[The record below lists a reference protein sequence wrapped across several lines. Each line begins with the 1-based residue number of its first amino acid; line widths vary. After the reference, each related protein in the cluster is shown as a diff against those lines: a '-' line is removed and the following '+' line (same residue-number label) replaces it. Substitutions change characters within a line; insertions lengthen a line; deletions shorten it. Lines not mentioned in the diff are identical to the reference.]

1 MQIPPTPETEAGA
14 STSPDKSRFTLQ
26 KLLQPFTIERG
37 IATPI
42 IWFLLDWL
50 VLGVSI
56 ASLLF
61 VETWWVKVFA
71 SLVAAL
77 WIARLFVIGHDA
89 CHGSY
94 TPNKTLNKW
103 IGRIA
108 FLPSLT
114 PYSLW
119 EIGHNLAHHGFT
131 NLKGRDYVWTPY
143 SPSEFARLPRIRR
156 CLERIYRS
164 GVGQGVYYMIEMWWK
179 KLFFPGRKHVT
190 TRRVSYTWDSLLVSA
205 FGILWVGGLV
215 LWGINTGR
223 VAAGFRIRGAVLPV
237 ELPDGF
243 RDLCAAHAP
252 ARRLVRT
259 ARRMVGERRL
269 CNDHGAYQAHA
280 AARWFDPL
288 HSRARCPPC
297 EHGYSAVST
306 QGGSGAPDRHSRRAA
321 EFRSIYLA
329 LLLEHRAALQAL
341 RFRTPRLDRFRRP
354 HHLGTAGPI
363 PLAAAGAERKQRAV
377 GGLLSAALVC
387 SRPASR
393 STPRL

>member
-1 MQIPPTPETEAGA
+1 MQTPPTPETKDAA
-14 STSPDKSRFTLQ
+14 APTVDKSRFKFQ

-61 VETWWVKVFA
+61 VEAWWVKVFA

-131 NLKGRDYVWTPY
+131 HRICAPAVD
-143 SPSEFARLPRIRR
+143 SPPARTHLSQRR
-156 CLERIYRS
+156 R
-164 GVGQGVYYMIEMWWK
+164 
-179 KLFFPGRKHVT
+179 PGRVLHDRDV
-190 TRRVSYTWDSLLVSA
+190 VEEALLPGTQACV
-205 FGILWVGGLV
+205 
-215 LWGINTGR
+215 
-223 VAAGFRIRGAVLPV
+223 
-237 ELPDGF
+237 
-243 RDLCAAHAP
+243 HP
-252 ARRLVRT
+252 ARQL
-259 ARRMVGERRL
+259 
-269 CNDHGAYQAHA
+269 
-280 AARWFDPL
+280 
-288 HSRARCPPC
+288 
-297 EHGYSAVST
+297 
-306 QGGSGAPDRHSRRAA
+306 
-321 EFRSIYLA
+321 YL
-329 LLLEHRAALQAL
+329 
-341 RFRTPRLDRFRRP
+341 
-354 HHLGTAGPI
+354 G
-363 PLAAAGAERKQRAV
+363 
-377 GGLLSAALVC
+377 
-387 SRPASR
+387 
-393 STPRL
+393 